1 MNNNIVI
8 TQATLDVDKDSV
20 FALVFEDEDLTGA
33 LDKYLKENVNQEDV
47 FEVRNNISATTFG
60 YIMAFYERDLIA
72 NED

>member
-33 LDKYLKENVNQEDV
+33 LAKYLKENVNLEDV
-47 FEVRNNISATTFG
+47 FEVRNNISATSFG

>member
-20 FALVFEDEDLTGA
+20 FALVFEDEDLTEA
-33 LDKYLKENVNQEDV
+33 LAKYLKENVNSEDI
-47 FEVRNNISATTFG
+47 FEVRNNISATAFG

-72 NED
+72 TN